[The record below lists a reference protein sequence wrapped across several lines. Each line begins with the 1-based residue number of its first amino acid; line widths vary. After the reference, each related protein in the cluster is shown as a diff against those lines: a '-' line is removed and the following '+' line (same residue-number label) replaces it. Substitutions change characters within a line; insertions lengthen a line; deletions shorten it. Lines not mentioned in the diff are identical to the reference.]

1 MGRLTQTRRDYRHL
15 VPDETPFVASRAHV
29 EVVEGEGD
37 GSTVRLS
44 WPVLPED
51 EERAVKEC
59 IQELS
64 RRYHQARNGRPRK
77 ALFFYVP
84 DRSHNT
90 LIPLIQRYVAEHSM
104 IFTDEFAT
112 YKCLRDLGY
121 KHYTVCHKYEFSH
134 YVIEGR
140 NIIRVSTNHIERLWV
155 ELEKTL
161 AHMTLEKTKQ
171 CLNLESYRQLRL
183 YGTRE
188 TNLVRLLSDIA
199 ETWRAVVARRQ
210 QPAEA
215 QAQAQ

>member
-1 MGRLTQTRRDYRHL
+1 MNELK
-15 VPDETPFVASRAHV
+15 A
-29 EVVEGEGD
+29 
-37 GSTVRLS
+37 VR
-44 WPVLPED
+44 
-51 EERAVKEC
+51 EC

-64 RRYHQARNGRPRK
+64 RRYVQARNGRPRK
-77 ALFFYVP
+77 AIFFYVL

-121 KHYTVCHKYEFSH
+121 KHYTTCHKYEFSH

-161 AHMTLEKTKQ
+161 AYMTLEKTKQ

-188 TNLVRLLSDIA
+188 MNLVRLLSDIA